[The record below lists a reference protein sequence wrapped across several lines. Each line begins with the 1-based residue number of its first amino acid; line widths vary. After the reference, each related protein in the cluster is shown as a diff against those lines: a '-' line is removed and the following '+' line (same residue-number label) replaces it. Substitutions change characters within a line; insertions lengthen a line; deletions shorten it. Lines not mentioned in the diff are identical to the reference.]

1 MKYSSKPKPSPYAQQ
16 KFKLVLLREESW
28 NHIGMLFA
36 IVFAV
41 ALIVHGG
48 SGVWW
53 GNYYYYSS
61 FSGILQPKQVTW

>member
-1 MKYSSKPKPSPYAQQ
+1 
-16 KFKLVLLREESW
+16 
-28 NHIGMLFA
+28 MLFA

-48 SGVWW
+48 SSVWW

-61 FSGILQPKQVTW
+61 FSGILQPKQVT